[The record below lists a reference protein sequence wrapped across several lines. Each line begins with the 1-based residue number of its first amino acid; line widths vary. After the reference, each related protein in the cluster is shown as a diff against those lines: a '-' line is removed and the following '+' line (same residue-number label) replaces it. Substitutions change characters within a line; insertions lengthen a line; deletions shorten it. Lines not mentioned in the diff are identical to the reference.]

1 MISKRLASALWILQ
15 YPLKPISVSN
25 SNSMALQHRHP
36 LGVRFSL
43 MGLFHLPSKGR
54 YSVNINTQ
62 LGHWA
67 CLGGSNNNNSNNTS
81 VKAIV
86 NQYSC
91 VGQSLNAV
99 ASHMQTSNASGE
111 GGKDDLGG
119 LAIRRFPL
127 GRQSNRLQSEKL
139 VVAVDIDEVLG
150 NFLFALNTFIAERY
164 FLNHNIAEYHVYNFD
179 KVWKCS
185 LAEANVRVHEFFKS
199 KHFTEGI
206 HPIPG
211 AYQALL
217 QLTSFCHFSIVTSR
231 QNVIKQ
237 QTIDWVERHYSGF
250 FREIHFGNHFSFDG
264 IEKSKSE
271 ICRSFGAQILI
282 DDNPRYAL
290 DCAENGIEVLL
301 FDYHNSYPWC
311 KTSDMSLHPL
321 ITKVHSWQEVEQ
333 HLVARIFS

>member
-1 MISKRLASALWILQ
+1 MISKRLASALWIMQ
-15 YPLKPISVSN
+15 YPLKPISI

-36 LGVRFSL
+36 LGARFFSV
-43 MGLFHLPSKGR
+43 GLFHIQSKGQHYR
-54 YSVNINTQ
+54 NVNTQ
-62 LGHWA
+62 IGHWA
-67 CLGGSNNNNSNNTS
+67 CLGQRNNNNRNNTS
-81 VKAIV
+81 VKAMV
-86 NQYSC
+86 DQYAR

-99 ASHMQTSNASGE
+99 ASYLQTSNASE
-111 GGKDDLGG
+111 DAGKDDLGR
-119 LAIRRFPL
+119 LAIRGVPL
-127 GRQSNRLQSEKL
+127 GRQSSRLQSEKL

-179 KVWKCS
+179 QVWKCS

-199 KHFTEGI
+199 KHFREGI

-217 QLTSFCHFSIVTSR
+217 QLTSFCHFSIATSR

-237 QTIDWVERHYSGF
+237 QTIDWVERHYSGL

-264 IEKSKSE
+264 AEKSKSE

-311 KTSDMSLHPL
+311 KTSDVSLHPL
-321 ITKVHSWQEVEQ
+321 ITKVHNWQEVEQ

>member
-15 YPLKPISVSN
+15 YPLKPISISN
-25 SNSMALQHRHP
+25 PMELQHRHP
-36 LGVRFSL
+36 LGARFSS
-43 MGLFHLPSKGR
+43 MSLFHNQCKRPHH
-54 YSVNINTQ
+54 VNVNSQI
-62 LGHWA
+62 GHWA
-67 CLGGSNNNNSNNTS
+67 CLGQRNNNYRNNTF
-81 VKAIV
+81 VKAMID
-86 NQYSC
+86 QHSR
-91 VGQSLNAV
+91 VGHSLNPV
-99 ASHMQTSNASGE
+99 APYLQTSNASE
-111 GGKDDLGG
+111 GSGRDDLERLG
-119 LAIRRFPL
+119 IRGVPL

-150 NFLFALNTFIAERY
+150 NFLLALNTFIAEHY

-199 KHFTEGI
+199 KHFREGI

-211 AYQALL
+211 AYQALF
-217 QLTSFCHFSIVTSR
+217 QLRSFCHFSIATSR

-237 QTIDWVERHYSGF
+237 QTIDWVERHYSGLF
-250 FREIHFGNHFSFDG
+250 KEIYFGNHFSFDG
-264 IEKSKSE
+264 AEKSKSE

-282 DDNPRYAL
+282 DDNPRYAVE
-290 DCAENGIEVLL
+290 CAENGIEVLL

-311 KTSDMSLHPL
+311 KISDVSLHPL
-321 ITKVHSWQEVEQ
+321 ITKVHNWQEVKQ

>member
-1 MISKRLASALWILQ
+1 MISKRLASALWIMQ
-15 YPLKPISVSN
+15 YPLKPISI

-36 LGVRFSL
+36 LGARFFSV
-43 MGLFHLPSKGR
+43 GLFHIQSKGQH
-54 YSVNINTQ
+54 YGNVNTQ
-62 LGHWA
+62 IGHWA
-67 CLGGSNNNNSNNTS
+67 CLGQRNNNNRNDTS
-81 VKAIV
+81 VKAMV
-86 NQYSC
+86 DQYAR

-99 ASHMQTSNASGE
+99 ASYLQTSNASE
-111 GGKDDLGG
+111 DAGKDDLGR
-119 LAIRRFPL
+119 LAIRGVPL

-179 KVWKCS
+179 QVWKCS

-199 KHFTEGI
+199 KHFREGI

-217 QLTSFCHFSIVTSR
+217 QLTSFCHFSIATSR

-237 QTIDWVERHYSGF
+237 QTIDWVERHYSGL

-264 IEKSKSE
+264 AEKSKSE
-271 ICRSFGAQILI
+271 ICR
-282 DDNPRYAL
+282 
-290 DCAENGIEVLL
+290 
-301 FDYHNSYPWC
+301 
-311 KTSDMSLHPL
+311 
-321 ITKVHSWQEVEQ
+321 
-333 HLVARIFS
+333 